1 VTTGKLVR
9 ELLDRIERV
18 VYGANRGITDYD
30 VIVWTSAVQYADG
43 TLDDGSDSEQPS
55 VHVDIAAANGMS
67 SSQARELAVL
77 LV

>member
-1 VTTGKLVR
+1 VTTGNWSANCSIGLR
-9 ELLDRIERV
+9 GV